1 MRSRWFDMHAS
12 AARSVARVVV
22 SRIGADDKA
31 RKSPLQNR
39 TECQT
44 PRRYSD
50 SSLACR
56 RFDGGTRMKQHL
68 AKSLLMAGAMIA
80 SYPLLAQQ
88 SQPMQPTQ
96 PMPAAQ
102 TMQPMQSTQ
111 SSPYAQSA
119 QSAQPTQSIQSA
131 PSAQAMPSAQPMQG
145 MPAATAQA
153 PAAAPVGGDPY
164 AQAAAPAAQTGMAS
178 TDPAIDPASM
188 SLPPDALGARL
199 GQRSPFLDGA

>member
-1 MRSRWFDMHAS
+1 
-12 AARSVARVVV
+12 
-22 SRIGADDKA
+22 
-31 RKSPLQNR
+31 
-39 TECQT
+39 
-44 PRRYSD
+44 
-50 SSLACR
+50 
-56 RFDGGTRMKQHL
+56 MKQHL

-119 QSAQPTQSIQSA
+119 QSAQSIQSA

-145 MPAATAQA
+145 MPAATAPAQ
-153 PAAAPVGGDPY
+153 AAAPVGGDPY
-164 AQAAAPAAQTGMAS
+164 AQAGMAPADPTLARS

-188 SLPPDALGARL
+188 SLAPDALGTRL
-199 GQRSPFLDGA
+199 GQRSLFLDGA

>member
-1 MRSRWFDMHAS
+1 
-12 AARSVARVVV
+12 
-22 SRIGADDKA
+22 
-31 RKSPLQNR
+31 
-39 TECQT
+39 
-44 PRRYSD
+44 
-50 SSLACR
+50 
-56 RFDGGTRMKQHL
+56 MKQHL

-80 SYPLLAQQ
+80 SYPLLARQ
-88 SQPMQPTQ
+88 SQPLQPTQ

-119 QSAQPTQSIQSA
+119 QSAQSIQSA

-153 PAAAPVGGDPY
+153 PAAAPVAGDPY
-164 AQAAAPAAQTGMAS
+164 APAAAPVAQAGMPS

-188 SLPPDALGARL
+188 SLPPDALGTRL